1 MNVNRIA
8 VFVDAENVT
17 DWIKHGGIEILINE
31 LKLLG
36 QIIIRRA
43 YGVWSRPHLA
53 MHQAT
58 INQQGFELIHC
69 YHPVPGKNSADI
81 QMTVDVMES
90 AWQLANINC
99 FVLVTGDSDF
109 SPVFRRLREMG
120 KEVIGVGQNSI
131 LSECVKTSCS
141 RFIYTDEFVEYR
153 QQLLSKEATIAQLT
167 QSTHENVKE
176 AAPQPTTD
184 AQVSPGQ
191 RLEAFKELTKQLLQE
206 EKQALNTSQLRNKLV
221 MWDKSFDHKT
231 LGFSKFSG
239 FLKSIE
245 GIQLIKEGTVN
256 FASLESSKMI
266 STVNGKPL
274 EDQYRSLLNKHN
286 VHFISAEKLKIIYKR
301 ATSVE
306 PTFSKMAPL
315 KDAVFSDIG
324 KKNSQ
329 ISKTD
334 INKAF
339 SIFLRLD
346 LISTEMPGSRDEIIK
361 VKKLK
366 AKDFIL
372 EVDRFLISMLSGL
385 CRTNNVELKA
395 KELKKLTLSSISKK
409 DIEEIINV

>member
-1 MNVNRIA
+1 MFA
-8 VFVDAENVT
+8 GC
-17 DWIKHGGIEILINE
+17 W
-31 LKLLG
+31 
-36 QIIIRRA
+36 QIMPA
-43 YGVWSRPHLA
+43 HFHLFRVEGA
-53 MHQAT
+53 
-58 INQQGFELIHC
+58 G
-69 YHPVPGKNSADI
+69 Y
-81 QMTVDVMES
+81 
-90 AWQLANINC
+90 WQLIRAGNRDVC
-99 FVLVTGDSDF
+99 
-109 SPVFRRLREMG
+109 R
-120 KEVIGVGQNSI
+120 
-131 LSECVKTSCS
+131 SCDL
-141 RFIYTDEFVEYR
+141 YLQV
-153 QQLLSKEATIAQLT
+153 AT
-167 QSTHENVKE
+167 
-176 AAPQPTTD
+176 
-184 AQVSPGQ
+184 
-191 RLEAFKELTKQLLQE
+191 
-206 EKQALNTSQLRNKLV
+206 
-221 MWDKSFDHKT
+221 
-231 LGFSKFSG
+231 
-239 FLKSIE
+239 
-245 GIQLIKEGTVN
+245 IKEGTVN

-266 STVNGKPL
+266 STANGKPL

-315 KDAVFSDIG
+315 KDAVFSDIS

-334 INKAF
+334 VNKAF